1 MGGVLVPDTQEQKM
15 RGKKGQNPRAKK
27 PKKASPLDPLKMEIA
42 RELGLIDK
50 VKKGGWGN
58 LTSRESGQ
66 LGGLMTRRMR
76 SAKAAGGQRAAGA
89 EKAVGDSKGQG

>member
-1 MGGVLVPDTQEQKM
+1 MPDTQKQKM
-15 RGKKGQNPRAKK
+15 KGKKGQKPRAKK
-27 PKKASPLDPLKMEIA
+27 PKKVSPLDPLKMEIA
-42 RELGLIDK
+42 RELGLIEK

-66 LGGLMTRRMR
+66 LGGLMTRRIR
-76 SAKAAGGQRAAGA
+76 GAKAAVEQKVAGA

>member
-1 MGGVLVPDTQEQKM
+1 VPDTQRQNVK
-15 RGKKGQNPRAKK
+15 RRKGQKPRAKK

-42 RELGLIDK
+42 RELGLIEK

-66 LGGLMTRRMR
+66 LGGLMTRRIR
-76 SAKAAGGQRAAGA
+76 SAKATADQ
-89 EKAVGDSKGQG
+89 KAVGDSKGQG